1 MRSGPGR
8 DSVTVRAVLLISL
21 ALAWLAGLLPVAA
34 WGAPWWMGAA
44 WVAAACP
51 GFAIITGAAKW
62 RLFAALG
69 ALAAGSGWLLSSAFG
84 APPPPLVAFIGQ
96 EVTVHGTVVSEPD
109 PGEVS
114 TSYEVR
120 ADVLTAGTAEVKQA
134 GLIRVTLHQY
144 AAYLPGDRVEL
155 AGALEFPPVFDGFDY
170 RSYLRQRGIWA
181 AMLFPQAGLMRA
193 GPWTIERE
201 TTRMRLAL
209 DRSVQR
215 SLPEPEASLA
225 GGIAFGRDGG
235 LSTEDR
241 DAFNESGLRHLV
253 AVSGSNVSLVSTVTF
268 ALCVPWLGR
277 RRAWLPAALTIGAYL
292 LAAGFSASVVRAGIM
307 AAILLGGGL
316 LGRPQSG
323 LPALAAAFIV
333 MTVVEPLNA
342 LDTGFQ
348 LSMTATA
355 GLLTLA
361 PWVEHGLDRAALA
374 SRIPLPQVVTRVAAL
389 SLTASLCTAPI
400 MWTTFGEISLIS
412 PAANLLVEPVF
423 ILAFWAS
430 LGAAVL
436 GAVSDPLGSLAG
448 VVAYYPLA
456 FIHAVAAGASSVPG
470 ASMTV
475 GAGSPGRAMAAAAPI
490 AVAAGLAYRFL
501 PPAAPLPRA
510 FEQRRRAARR
520 MLAAGIGGSIALA
533 VIPVSLFPVGGPG
546 RLTVDFLD
554 IGQGD
559 AILVTTPH
567 GHQVLIDGGPSEVR
581 LARQVG
587 AVLPHWDR
595 SLDALILTHP
605 EEDHAGGLPGIA
617 RRLHIARVYDSGQT
631 NRSATFAAFDAELP
645 QRDSLDA
652 GESLVIDGVTFEV
665 VWPPAGFAAAERNN
679 ASLVLR
685 VSYGRVRLLLCGDV
699 EAEVQRELLATTD
712 VRADVL
718 KVPHHGSRTSDPGF
732 LQAVGAAAAV
742 IQSGENNRFG
752 HPQEETLAALSGSR
766 VLRNDMDGR
775 VTISTDGQVIQVST
789 AR

>member
-1 MRSGPGR
+1 M
-8 DSVTVRAVLLISL
+8 LLISL
-21 ALAWLAGLLPVAA
+21 AMAWLAGLLPVGA

-51 GFAIITGAAKW
+51 ALAMITGAARW
-62 RLFAALG
+62 RLCMALG
-69 ALAAGSGWLLSSAFG
+69 GLAAASGWLLSSAL
-84 APPPPLVAFIGQ
+84 AAEPPPLVAFIGQ
-96 EVTVHGTVVSEPD
+96 EVTIHGTIVSEPD

-120 ADVLTAGTAEVKQA
+120 ADLLSSGAETAPQA

-155 AGALEFPPVFDGFDY
+155 TGELELPPVFDGFDY

-181 AMLFPQAGLMRA
+181 TMLFPRA
-193 GPWTIERE
+193 ELTRSGPWSIERE
-201 TTRMRLAL
+201 TTRMRLTL
-209 DRSVQR
+209 DRSLQR

-235 LSTEDR
+235 LSTDDR
-241 DAFNESGLRHLV
+241 DAFNRSGLRHLV
-253 AVSGSNVSLVSTVTF
+253 AVSGSNVSLVSAVTF
-268 ALCVPWLGR
+268 AMFVPWLGR

-316 LGRPQSG
+316 VGRPQSG
-323 LPALAAAFIV
+323 LPALAAAFIA
-333 MTVVEPLNA
+333 MTVIEPLNA

-348 LSMTATA
+348 LSMAATA
-355 GLLTLA
+355 GLLTVA
-361 PWVEHGLDRAALA
+361 PWLEYGLERAALA
-374 SRIPLPQVVTRVAAL
+374 FRVPVPQVVTRVSAL

-412 PAANLLVEPVF
+412 PASNLLVEPIF

-436 GAVSDPLGSLAG
+436 GVVSEPLGSLAG
-448 VVAYYPLA
+448 IAAYYPLA
-456 FIHAVAAGASSVPG
+456 FIHAVAVGAAAVPG
-470 ASMTV
+470 ASVTA

-490 AVAAGLAYRFL
+490 ALAAGIAYRFL
-501 PPAAPLPRA
+501 PPSAPLPRA
-510 FEQRRRAARR
+510 FEQRRRAVTR
-520 MLAAGIGGSIALA
+520 MLVVGAGCSLVLA
-533 VIPVSLFPVGGPG
+533 IIPISLLPARGPG

-567 GHQVLIDGGPSEVR
+567 GRQVLVDGGPSDLR
-581 LARQVG
+581 LARQLG
-587 AVLPHWDR
+587 AVMPHWDR

-605 EEDHAGGLPGIA
+605 EEDHLGGLPGMA
-617 RRLHIARVYDSGQT
+617 RRLHIARVYDSGLT
-631 NRSATFAAFDAELP
+631 NRSATFTAFDDELP
-645 QRDSLDA
+645 KRERLAA
-652 GESLVIDGVTFEV
+652 GDSLVIDGVTFEA
-665 VWPPAGFAAAERNN
+665 VWPPADFASADRND
-679 ASLVLR
+679 ASVVIR
-685 VSYGRVRLLLCGDV
+685 ISFGGVRFLLCGDI
-699 EAEVQRELLATTD
+699 EAGAQRELLATTD
-712 VRADVL
+712 VGADVI

-732 LQAVGAAAAV
+732 LQAVGAAVAV
-742 IQSGENNRFG
+742 IQSGEGNRFR
-752 HPQEETLAALSGSR
+752 HPHEETLAALGDSR
-766 VLRNDMDGR
+766 IVRNDLDGR
-775 VTISTDGQVIQVST
+775 VTISTDGNTVRVST